1 MSSPLPTA
9 SSWEM
14 LLVYLKRRR
23 YVRVINESMIP
34 TLYPGDVVILNEGAY
49 RRQPPQ
55 PDDIVVALHPEWA
68 QPKLIKRVQHV
79 HDDGRFFLISDN
91 ATLPESRDSR
101 FYGPFAID
109 SIIGKITSKLPKS
122 A

>member
-1 MSSPLPTA
+1 MPSPLPTA

-34 TLYPGDVVILNEGAY
+34 TLSPGDVVILNEGAY
-49 RRQPPQ
+49 RRQQPQ
-55 PDDIVVALHPEWA
+55 PNDIVVALHPEPK

-79 HDDGRFFLISDN
+79 HDDGRLFLISDN

-101 FYGPFAID
+101 FYGLFALD
-109 SIIGKITSKLPKS
+109 SVVGKITSKLPKGT
-122 A
+122 